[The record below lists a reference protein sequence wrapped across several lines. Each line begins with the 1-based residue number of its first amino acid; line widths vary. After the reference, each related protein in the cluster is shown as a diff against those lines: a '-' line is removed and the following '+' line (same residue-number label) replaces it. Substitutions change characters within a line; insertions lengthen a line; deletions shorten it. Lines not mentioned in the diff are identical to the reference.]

1 MTTNVPEII
10 PPPRDPDDEIRRIA
24 TKHLAANV
32 KIGAGLVAHCRQLA
46 HDAGNGDHL
55 GPLSAA
61 ARLINSNARMA
72 HALGMIALVERRS
85 RTIVQHIQPPKPELN
100 SENEKKSDAQLVEDI
115 GHKFA
120 RVIAE
125 NRREQLKH
133 PVDPQEEANL
143 MLEEEL
149 WAEDNPRERA
159 RTLSLTIGRRITGA
173 DRPKFP

>member
-1 MTTNVPEII
+1 MTVPETI
-10 PPPRDPDDEIRRIA
+10 PPPRDPDDEIRRLA

-55 GPLSAA
+55 GPLGAA

-85 RTIVQHIQPPKPELN
+85 RTIIQHIQPPKPELN
-100 SENEKKSDAQLVEDI
+100 SEKQIRTRAQMREDI
-115 GHKFA
+115 GRKLDEA
-120 RVIAE
+120 ISIE
-125 NRREQLKH
+125 RRERLKQ
-133 PVDPQEEANL
+133 PANPQEEANL

-149 WAEDNPRERA
+149 WAEQHPKERA
-159 RTLSLTIGRRITGA
+159 IDHYRMLGRAMNPTRRR
-173 DRPKFP
+173 D